1 MPVPRFLV
9 RTGVAASGALL
20 LLGLAAPAAGAHPLG
35 NFSLNHY
42 LGFTVHPDT
51 LDVLAVTDA
60 AEIPTL
66 QEQSKVD
73 RNGDGSVDDAERADW
88 AAEQC
93 TQTAQRLQVTTD
105 QAPGPLRWSTDSAQ
119 FRYEGG
125 AAGLRTSRLECR
137 LRADLRIPAGGT
149 VLRVASGSDP
159 SRVGWNEIT
168 ARGDG
173 TTVDDTDVPARSL
186 SQELRDY
193 PRDLL
198 DSPSGVTRARFR
210 ARPGA
215 GAAIVQ
221 GTTVTA
227 AASGPTAWLGSL
239 DARLAELGAAQHLTL
254 PLGLLAVLL
263 SIVLGAG
270 HALLPGHG
278 KTVMAAY
285 LAGRRGSTR
294 DAVTVGATVTVT
306 HTAGVLVIGLCL
318 TAFSSLAGDR
328 LLGWLGVLSGAL
340 VAAVGAGLLRDAARR
355 SRGARRH
362 KHLQL
367 IHPEHEPVRQ
377 LAHATATPAPDAHH
391 DHGDHLL
398 PHDHHGHDHDG
409 HDHHGHDHD
418 DHDHEHG
425 DHLIPHDHDGHDHD
439 GHAHHRHDHDDEH
452 RDHLHPHDHH
462 GHEQDGHDHDH
473 GHTHGLFGGRHHHHH
488 DPAAPSRRGLIGL
501 GIAGGLV
508 PSPSALVVL
517 LGAVALGRTLF
528 GAALVVAYGLG
539 MAATLTAV
547 GLLLVRLGTRL
558 STAADGP
565 IVGRL
570 RRIAPYSSL
579 LTALLILTVGLG
591 LVVRSLPA
599 TL

>member
-1 MPVPRFLV
+1 MAVPRFLA
-9 RTGVAASGALL
+9 RAGVVASGALL
-20 LLGLAAPAAGAHPLG
+20 LLGGTAPVAGAHPLG

-42 LGFTVHPDT
+42 LGFTVRPEG
-51 LDVLAVTDA
+51 LEVLAVTDA

-66 QEQSKVD
+66 QEQPKVD
-73 RNGDGSVDDAERADW
+73 RNGDGTVEAAERDAW
-88 AAEQC
+88 ASDQC
-93 TQTAQRLQVTTD
+93 AQTTQRLKVTTD
-105 QAPGPLRWSTDSAQ
+105 RTAGPLVWHTGSAQ
-119 FRYEGG
+119 FRYEDGS
-125 AAGLRTSRLECR
+125 AGLRTSRLECL
-137 LRADLRIPAGGT
+137 LRADLHLPADGIT
-149 VLRVASGSDP
+149 LHVASGIDP
-159 SRVGWNEIT
+159 GRVGWNEIT
-168 ARGDG
+168 ARGDA
-173 TTVDDTDVPARSL
+173 TTLDRSDVPAESV
-186 SQELRDY
+186 SKELRDY

-198 DSPSGVTRARFR
+198 DSPSGVTSAQFR
-210 ARPGA
+210 ARPG
-215 GAAIVQ
+215 GSAAPAQ

-227 AASGPTAWLGSL
+227 ESSGPTAWLSSL
-239 DARLAELGAAQHLTL
+239 DARLTELGAAQRLTL

-318 TAFSSLAGDR
+318 TAFSSLAGDQ
-328 LLGWLGVLSGAL
+328 LLGWLGVLSGGL
-340 VAAVGAGLLRDAARR
+340 VVAVGAGLLREAVRASRNGR
-355 SRGARRH
+355 SH
-362 KHLQL
+362 EHLQHT
-367 IHPEHEPVRQ
+367 HPDNEQLRE
-377 LAHATATPAPDAHH
+377 LAHAGPAPTAPLGHDDARDDHPHPH
-391 DHGDHLL
+391 DHGHE
-398 PHDHHGHDHDG
+398 PHSHDR
-409 HDHHGHDHD
+409 
-418 DHDHEHG
+418 
-425 DHLIPHDHDGHDHD
+425 
-439 GHAHHRHDHDDEH
+439 GHAHH
-452 RDHLHPHDHH
+452 DHLHPH
-462 GHEQDGHDHDH
+462 GHPHDNGNEHGHDHR
-473 GHTHGLFGGRHHHHH
+473 HGLFGGSHHHHH
-488 DPAAPSRRGLIGL
+488 DPAAPGRRGLIGL

-528 GAALVVAYGLG
+528 GATLVVAYGLG
-539 MAATLTAV
+539 MAATLTTV

-558 STAADGP
+558 SAAADGP

>member
-1 MPVPRFLV
+1 MAVPRFLV

-20 LLGLAAPAAGAHPLG
+20 LLALAAPVAGAHPLG

-51 LDVLAVTDA
+51 VDLLAVTDA

-66 QEQSKVD
+66 QEHPKVD
-73 RNGDGSVDDAERADW
+73 RNGDGRVDDTERATW
-88 AAEQC
+88 ATEQC
-93 TQTAQRLQVTTD
+93 EQTSQRLQVTTD
-105 QAPGPLRWSTDSAQ
+105 QATGQLHWHTDSAQ
-119 FRYEGG
+119 FRYEDGS
-125 AAGLRTSRLECR
+125 AGLSTSRLECR
-137 LRADLRIPAGGT
+137 LRADLHLPADGA
-149 VLRVASGSDP
+149 VLRVTAGNDP
-159 SRVGWNEIT
+159 GRVGWNEIT
-168 ARGDG
+168 AQGEG

-186 SQELRDY
+186 SHELRDY
-193 PRDLL
+193 PRELL
-198 DSPSGVTRARFR
+198 DSPSGVTNARFR

-215 GAAIVQ
+215 VAAVAQ

-227 AASGPTAWLGSL
+227 DAAGPTAWLGRL
-239 DARLAELGAAQHLTL
+239 DSHLAELGAARHLTL

-340 VAAVGAGLLRDAARR
+340 VVAVGTGLLRDAVRTSRKAR
-355 SRGARRH
+355 
-362 KHLQL
+362 KHQHLPHT
-367 IHPEHEPVRQ
+367 HPDTDTEPIRA
-377 LAHATATPAPDAHH
+377 LAHAGVAPTAPDGHSHSH
-391 DHGDHLL
+391 DS
-398 PHDHHGHDHDG
+398 HDHGHDH
-409 HDHHGHDHD
+409 
-418 DHDHEHG
+418 
-425 DHLIPHDHDGHDHD
+425 
-439 GHAHHRHDHDDEH
+439 GHAHNHR
-452 RDHLHPHDHH
+452 
-462 GHEQDGHDHDH
+462 
-473 GHTHGLFGGRHHHHH
+473 HGLFGGGLHHHQ
-488 DPAAPSRRGLIGL
+488 DPAAPGRRGLIGL
-501 GIAGGLV
+501 GVAGGLV
-508 PSPSALVVL
+508 PSPSALVVM
-517 LGAVALGRTLF
+517 LGAIALGRTLF

-539 MAATLTAV
+539 MAATLTGV
-547 GLLLVRLGTRL
+547 GLLLVRVGTRL
-558 STAADGP
+558 SAAADGP
-565 IVGRL
+565 TAGRL
-570 RRIAPYSSL
+570 RRIAPYSTL